1 MVRPVASPPCPAPRP
16 SQSKYLWRRNA
27 NWKSPGVIGN
37 RTVIPSKAAW
47 LAIGLSCGA
56 KRGIWVL
63 ACASS
68 NLCGRQKPDPSP
80 RLKVTSS
87 ADIIVNLTEIEARVL
102 GSLIE
107 KDITTPD
114 YYPLS
119 LNALVNAC
127 NQKNNR
133 DPVMNLDEETVRQAL
148 GTLQEKRVAGPASG
162 ADSRVTKFEHR
173 LQEVFNF
180 DRREI
185 AVVCVLLLRGPQT
198 PGELRS
204 RTDRMY
210 HFEGLD
216 DVVSTLDRLAQREPP
231 LARVL
236 PRQPGTKESRY
247 THLFSGEPAMPEGSD
262 VARAP
267 SPAHASANSTAD
279 RLTIL
284 EEEVS
289 RLRSELSEVQQQL
302 ATFRKQFE

>member
-1 MVRPVASPPCPAPRP
+1 M
-16 SQSKYLWRRNA
+16 
-27 NWKSPGVIGN
+27 I
-37 RTVIPSKAAW
+37 
-47 LAIGLSCGA
+47 
-56 KRGIWVL
+56 
-63 ACASS
+63 
-68 NLCGRQKPDPSP
+68 
-80 RLKVTSS
+80 
-87 ADIIVNLTEIEARVL
+87 LTEIETRVL

-133 DPVMNLDEETVRQAL
+133 DPVMTLDEPAVRQAL
-148 GTLQEKRVAGPASG
+148 STLQEKRLAGPASG

-204 RTDRMY
+204 RTERMY
-210 HFEGLD
+210 RFEALE

-231 LARVL
+231 LVAML

-247 THLFSGEPAMPEGSD
+247 MHLFSGEPPAVEVAAN

-267 SPAHASANSTAD
+267 SPATAESNSTAA
-279 RLTIL
+279 RLATL
-284 EEEVS
+284 EEEVT
-289 RLRSELSEVQQQL
+289 RLRAELAEVQQQL
-302 ATFRKQFE
+302 AAFRKQFE